1 MARIFN
7 IYFNYD
13 NSSYH
18 AVVSVRTT
26 PFYTEYS
33 LNIISEDL
41 LAGLPGNKIISL
53 SPDNFVFQNAQTH
66 HSMELMDAIIVA
78 VKDHVH
84 TKA

>member
-18 AVVSVRTT
+18 AVVSVRATA
-26 PFYTEYS
+26 FYTEYS
-33 LNIISEDL
+33 LNIISENL

-53 SPDNFVFQNAQTH
+53 SPDHFVFQNAQKH
-66 HSMELMDAIIVA
+66 HSIPLMDAIIVA